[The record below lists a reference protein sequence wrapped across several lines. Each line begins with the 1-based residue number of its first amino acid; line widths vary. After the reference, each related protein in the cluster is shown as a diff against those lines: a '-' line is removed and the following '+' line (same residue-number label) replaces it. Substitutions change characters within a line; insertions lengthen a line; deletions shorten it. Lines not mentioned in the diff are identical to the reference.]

1 MFVSTKIHVLFCSTV
16 TPPHP
21 PKNWHLFENM
31 MIGFDTDSPSPSIS
45 VHVAVDMQGSSGTS
59 WVDFVDSTGACVV
72 IAIYVI
78 TVNGKV
84 KLGAGVDWGHKNE
97 QSYEECL
104 LEERKE
110 IIAPPVS
117 TLVSCTLE
125 KCLSY
130 LSRKIMQIFCSFD
143 RLLKILI
150 FQSLYF
156 FTCTWEKKIL
166 QYLPAFTGIFFNT
179 CSCTSTSVSNVCNFA
194 TSAMIPPVSSSDDIW
209 GFPAGWLW
217 CLP

>member
-1 MFVSTKIHVLFCSTV
+1 
-16 TPPHP
+16 
-21 PKNWHLFENM
+21 

-104 LEERKE
+104 LEERD
-110 IIAPPVS
+110 
-117 TLVSCTLE
+117 
-125 KCLSY
+125 Y
-130 LSRKIMQIFCSFD
+130 
-143 RLLKILI
+143 
-150 FQSLYF
+150 
-156 FTCTWEKKIL
+156 
-166 QYLPAFTGIFFNT
+166 
-179 CSCTSTSVSNVCNFA
+179 STSSIYTGFLYPRKMFVLFITENHADILFFWSPHKNTYVSESVLFHLYLRKEDPSVL
-194 TSAMIPPVSSSDDIW
+194 TSFYWYI
-209 GFPAGWLW
+209 F
-217 CLP
+217 

>member
-1 MFVSTKIHVLFCSTV
+1 MPKTYIIRCNFSFLPRCHHSRGFHEIQLGIFVLTNRHVCQHKNTCFILQHGD
-16 TPPHP
+16 TPPPP
-21 PKNWHLFENM
+21 PKKLWHLFENM

-110 IIAPPVS
+110 IIAPPAS

-125 KCLSY
+125 KCLSF
-130 LSRKIMQIFCSFD
+130 LWRKIMQIFCSFGH
-143 RLLKILI
+143 LLKILI

-166 QYLPAFTGIFFNT
+166 QYLPAFTGIFF
-179 CSCTSTSVSNVCNFA
+179 
-194 TSAMIPPVSSSDDIW
+194 
-209 GFPAGWLW
+209 
-217 CLP
+217 